1 MGAVGRARQA
11 RLSGAGMG
19 AGKAM
24 RDNGTAVRIKPK
36 TTFSAYTPETH
47 ERCVSDHAL
56 RGNMSDTNG

>member
-36 TTFSAYTPETH
+36 TKFSVYTPETH
-47 ERCVSDHAL
+47 
-56 RGNMSDTNG
+56 